1 MKNDGK
7 DHLKIGFSKDYS
19 SSKDFSYSVPYLY
32 HAIRK

>member
-7 DHLKIGFSKDYS
+7 DLLIIGDRKDYS
-19 SSKDFSYSVPYLY
+19 SSEDFSYSGPYLY